1 MSIETTEHRL
11 FNGIT
16 KDEGALISRIACC
29 NWDQGLSTT
38 DVRVHQPLNK
48 ESHRSRAHRQVEVRK
63 KITCRSTLLPYI
75 PTLPWRG
82 LHENWQRRS
91 TSPDPT
97 GRHCAKARSEAAL
110 HRAQN
115 FLSRKKSP
123 PAKSCVKEK
132 GRRSVPVSSKR
143 LCQEVVSHRKHHHK
157 IFSITRSGSW
167 TVGVLV

>member
-91 TSPDPT
+91 TSPTPLGVIAPRQGLRRLCT
-97 GRHCAKARSEAAL
+97 VLRTSCHAKRALLPNLASKKKADARSL
-110 HRAQN
+110 FPRN
-115 FLSRKKSP
+115 DCVKKSS
-123 PAKSCVKEK
+123 AIVNTII
-132 GRRSVPVSSKR
+132 RSSA
-143 LCQEVVSHRKHHHK
+143 
-157 IFSITRSGSW
+157 
-167 TVGVLV
+167 